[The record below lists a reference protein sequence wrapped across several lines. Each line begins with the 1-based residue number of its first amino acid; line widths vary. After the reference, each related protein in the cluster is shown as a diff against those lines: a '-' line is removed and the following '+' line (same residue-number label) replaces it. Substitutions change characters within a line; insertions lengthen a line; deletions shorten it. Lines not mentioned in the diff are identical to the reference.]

1 MYQIK
6 KLIVC
11 LDQSDLDE
19 TLVRFAS
26 FVSRVNQTKKIYFT
40 NVIRNLQIPKE
51 VLEEFPNL
59 IDNMVEERKRQM
71 KDVVDKNF
79 SKKEDIEFSYVVKE
93 GQLSKKILKLAH
105 EKSADMI
112 IIGRKVTLPG
122 TGVISQR
129 LARRASCSLL
139 IIPEK
144 AEPKMDKL
152 LVPSDFSDYS
162 KDALEE
168 AIIIVEKYGGKAE
181 IICQN
186 VFTIPS
192 GYHFTGKSYEEFTSI
207 MLMHAE
213 INFKKFIRNIDTKN
227 LKITPI
233 YTQDDDDDPV
243 EEIIAKAKEI
253 SADGIIIGAKGRTA
267 ATALFIGSMAERLIQ
282 LNETFHF
289 WSRDLKVKTQVFW
302 IISLKFDLLFLIFLN
317 LKSDLQAI

>member
-11 LDQSDLDE
+11 LDQSDLDD

-26 FVSRVNQTKKIYFT
+26 FIAAVNQTKKIYFT

-59 IDNMVEERKRQM
+59 IDNMVEERKAQM
-71 KDVVDKNF
+71 QEVVKRSFGKNDDV
-79 SKKEDIEFSYVVKE
+79 EFAFVVKE

-105 EKSADMI
+105 EKSVDMI
-112 IIGRKVTLPG
+112 IVGRKVTLPG
-122 TGVISQR
+122 TGVVSQR

-139 IIPEK
+139 IIPENSVPNIK
-144 AEPKMDKL
+144 TL

-168 AIIIVEKYGGKAE
+168 AIMIVEKYGGKAE
-181 IICQN
+181 IVVQN

-213 INFKKFIRNIDTKN
+213 INYKKFIRKIDVKKV
-227 LKITPI
+227 KITPV

-243 EEIIAKAKEI
+243 EEIIAKAKDI
-253 SADGIIIGAKGRTA
+253 KADAIIIGAKGRTA

-282 LNETFHF
+282 LNDTFP
-289 WSRDLKVKTQVFW
+289 
-302 IISLKFDLLFLIFLN
+302 LLVTRPKGKNAGILDYILE
-317 LKSDLQAI
+317 I

>member
-1 MYQIK
+1 MYKIK

-11 LDQSDLDE
+11 LDQSELDN

-26 FVSRVNQTKKIYFT
+26 FVAKVNQTKKIYFA

-71 KDVVDKNF
+71 NEVVDANFGKKN
-79 SKKEDIEFSYVVKE
+79 DIEFSFVVKE

-168 AIIIVEKYGGKAE
+168 AVLIVEKYGGNAE
-181 IICQN
+181 IVCQN
-186 VFTIPS
+186 VFTVPS

-227 LKITPI
+227 IKITPI

-253 SADGIIIGAKGRTA
+253 SADGIIIGVKGRTA

-282 LNETFHF
+282 LNEDFP
-289 WSRDLKVKTQVFW
+289 
-302 IISLKFDLLFLIFLN
+302 LLVTRPKGKNAGILDYILE
-317 LKSDLQAI
+317 I

>member
-11 LDQSDLDE
+11 LDQSDLDD

-26 FVSRVNQTKKIYFT
+26 FIAAVNQTKKIYFT

-59 IDNMVEERKRQM
+59 IDNMVEERKAQM
-71 KDVVDKNF
+71 QEVVRRSFGKNEDV
-79 SKKEDIEFSYVVKE
+79 EFAFVVKE

-105 EKSADMI
+105 EKSVDMI
-112 IIGRKVTLPG
+112 IVGRKVSLPG
-122 TGVISQR
+122 TGVVSQR

-139 IIPEK
+139 IIPENSVPNIK
-144 AEPKMDKL
+144 TL

-168 AIIIVEKYGGKAE
+168 AIMIVEKYGGRAE
-181 IICQN
+181 IVVQN

-213 INFKKFIRNIDTKN
+213 INYKKFIRKIDVKKV
-227 LKITPI
+227 KITPV

-243 EEIIAKAKEI
+243 EEIIEKAKEI
-253 SADGIIIGAKGRTA
+253 NADAIIIGAKGRTA

-282 LNETFHF
+282 LNDTFP
-289 WSRDLKVKTQVFW
+289 
-302 IISLKFDLLFLIFLN
+302 LLVTRPKGKNAGILDYILE
-317 LKSDLQAI
+317 I

>member
-11 LDQSDLDE
+11 LDQSELDD

-26 FVSRVNQTKKIYFT
+26 FIASVNQTKKIYFT

-59 IDNMVEERKRQM
+59 IDNMVEERKTQM
-71 KDVVDKNF
+71 QEVVKRSFGRNEDV
-79 SKKEDIEFSYVVKE
+79 EFAFVVKE

-105 EKSADMI
+105 EKSVDMI
-112 IIGRKVTLPG
+112 IVGRKVSLPG
-122 TGVISQR
+122 TGVVSQR

-139 IIPEK
+139 IIPENSVPNIK
-144 AEPKMDKL
+144 TL

-168 AIIIVEKYGGKAE
+168 AIMIVEKYGGKAE
-181 IICQN
+181 IVVQN

-213 INFKKFIRNIDTKN
+213 INYKKFIRKIDVKKV
-227 LKITPI
+227 KITPV

-253 SADGIIIGAKGRTA
+253 KADAIIIGAKGRTA

-282 LNETFHF
+282 LNDTFP
-289 WSRDLKVKTQVFW
+289 
-302 IISLKFDLLFLIFLN
+302 LLVTRPKGKNAGILDYILE
-317 LKSDLQAI
+317 I

>member
-11 LDQSDLDE
+11 LDQSELDD

-26 FVSRVNQTKKIYFT
+26 FIASVNQTKKIYFT

-59 IDNMVEERKRQM
+59 IDNMVEERKTQM
-71 KDVVDKNF
+71 QEVVKRSFGRNEDV
-79 SKKEDIEFSYVVKE
+79 EFAIVVKE

-105 EKSADMI
+105 EKSVDMI
-112 IIGRKVTLPG
+112 IVGRKVSLPG
-122 TGVISQR
+122 TGVVSQR

-139 IIPEK
+139 IIPENSVPNIK
-144 AEPKMDKL
+144 TL

-168 AIIIVEKYGGKAE
+168 AIMIVEKYGGKAE
-181 IICQN
+181 IVVQN

-213 INFKKFIRNIDTKN
+213 INYKKFIRKIDVKKV
-227 LKITPI
+227 KITPV

-253 SADGIIIGAKGRTA
+253 KADAIIIGAKGRTA

-282 LNETFHF
+282 LNDTFP
-289 WSRDLKVKTQVFW
+289 
-302 IISLKFDLLFLIFLN
+302 LLVTRPKGKNAGILDYILE
-317 LKSDLQAI
+317 I

>member
-11 LDQSDLDE
+11 LDQSALDA

-26 FVSRVNQTKKIYFT
+26 FISNVNQTKKIYFT
-40 NVIRNLQIPKE
+40 NVIRNLNIPKD
-51 VLEEFPNL
+51 VLEEFPHL
-59 IDNMVEERKRQM
+59 IDNMVEERKAQM
-71 KDVVDKNF
+71 KEVVEMNF
-79 SKKEDIEFSYVVKE
+79 GNSDNVEFSYVVKE

-112 IIGRKVTLPG
+112 LVGRKVTLPG
-122 TGVISQR
+122 TGVVSQR

-144 AEPKMDKL
+144 AEPKMEKL

-162 KDALEE
+162 KDAMEE
-168 AIIIVEKYGGKAE
+168 AIMIVEKYGGNTE
-181 IICQN
+181 IVCQN
-186 VFTIPS
+186 VFTVPS
-192 GYHFTGKSYEEFTSI
+192 GYHFTGKSYAEFTAI

-213 INFKKFIRNIDTKN
+213 INFKKFIRKIDTKN
-227 LKITPI
+227 IKITPV

-243 EEIIAKAKEI
+243 EDILSKAKEI
-253 SADGIIIGAKGRTA
+253 EADSIIIGAKGRTA

-282 LNETFHF
+282 LNDEFP
-289 WSRDLKVKTQVFW
+289 
-302 IISLKFDLLFLIFLN
+302 LLVTRPKGKNAGILDYILE
-317 LKSDLQAI
+317 I